1 MDYAWNLN
9 EEIGLGVC
17 ALKFIAILLI
27 EGILSYFINIDNT
40 WVNITTLFS
49 EGSIDFGLI

>member
-17 ALKFIAILLI
+17 TLKLIAILLN

-40 WVNITTLFS
+40 
-49 EGSIDFGLI
+49 

>member
-40 WVNITTLFS
+40 
-49 EGSIDFGLI
+49 